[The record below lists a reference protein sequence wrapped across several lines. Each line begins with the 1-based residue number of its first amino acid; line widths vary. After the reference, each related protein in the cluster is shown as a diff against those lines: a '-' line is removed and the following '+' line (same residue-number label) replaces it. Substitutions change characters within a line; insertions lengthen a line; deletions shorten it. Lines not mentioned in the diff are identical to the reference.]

1 MACRIAAFAVAIVSG
16 TFGAP
21 LTADDKK
28 EDGHELQGTWAY
40 QSMEW
45 DGKQLPAAQIST
57 TTITFEK
64 DKFTVKVGGKVTMA
78 GTFKLDPAKS
88 PKTFGAI
95 VAEGPGKGSEPLGI
109 YKLDG
114 DTLTGCVK
122 LTGRERPTEFKSKE
136 ASDTVIVVAKRV
148 KK

>member
-28 EDGHELQGTWAY
+28 VDGHELQGTWAY

-45 DGKQLPAAQIST
+45 DGKHLPAAQIST

-64 DKFTVKVGGKVTMA
+64 DEFTVKVGGKVTMA
-78 GTFKLDPAKS
+78 GTFKLDRAKS
-88 PKTFGAI
+88 PKTFGA
-95 VAEGPGKGSEPLGI
+95 VVTEGPGKGSEPLGI

-114 DTLTGCVK
+114 DTLTVCFRPTPG
-122 LTGRERPTEFKSKE
+122 ERPGGFAP
-136 ASDTVIVVAKRV
+136 ASSPSILDVYRRAGP
-148 KK
+148 